1 MNTFDWR
8 AAGSHPTGRGVMYLF
23 APRARQRG
31 NAAGKLLTI
40 LLVLGLL
47 GLGAWLVGKDMLKDG
62 GDSVLGGLPASL
74 GVAGGPE
81 PVEPVSGTPTL
92 QSAAPYEMQG
102 NIVDVDI
109 SEYAGYGG
117 LIVANGGLAPNPE
130 SFFARQYG
138 FQVRLTLSEEEG
150 WSKLNNGRVAASVT
164 TADTLAVLGRQ
175 FEVVVPAQ
183 IGFSRGADMVV
194 VDAGI
199 ANINQLAG
207 KVLAASQFNESEF
220 FIRYLAS

>member
-92 QSAAPYEMQG
+92 QSAAPYEIKN
-102 NIVDVDI
+102 NIIDVDI

-117 LIVANGGLAPNPE
+117 LIVANGGGGAPPPGV
-130 SFFARQYG
+130 FCQQDG
-138 FQVRLTLSEEEG
+138 
-150 WSKLNNGRVAASVT
+150 
-164 TADTLAVLGRQ
+164 
-175 FEVVVPAQ
+175 VPP
-183 IGFSRGADMVV
+183 RP
-194 VDAGI
+194 
-199 ANINQLAG
+199 
-207 KVLAASQFNESEF
+207 K
-220 FIRYLAS
+220 